1 MANCNNSN
9 PESEQ
14 TKRADWKSKTN
25 HFTIHV
31 KNKFSD
37 LFEKTY
43 KPQIRCRNFSKP
55 NCVQRKKRNHQK
67 CFRYKDIRR
76 KNNKQYNME
85 LRDAFLGL
93 ISKNFSLKK
102 FLKNT
107 CSEKVSYIF
116 SKKSFSNLQET
127 ELSYIFFKNV
137 FLIFWEGYIQ
147 NPRHILNPG
156 IFKSQDIFR
165 TLPKI
170 YIQRFA
176 KIAT

>member
-1 MANCNNSN
+1 MLRTNLVICLKKRINHKLDVEIS
-9 PESEQ
+9 PSQ
-14 TKRADWKSKTN
+14 TAYRRRRETTKNVFATKI
-25 HFTIHV
+25 FT
-31 KNKFSD
+31 
-37 LFEKTY
+37 EKTISSIIWSY
-43 KPQIRCRNFSKP
+43 VMHFSASSPK
-55 NCVQRKKRNHQK
+55 
-67 CFRYKDIRR
+67 
-76 KNNKQYNME
+76 
-85 LRDAFLGL
+85 L
-93 ISKNFSLKK
+93 FSLKK

-116 SKKSFSNLQET
+116 SKKSFSNLQEM

-137 FLIFWEGYIQ
+137 FLIFCEGYIQ

-176 KIAT
+176 KNSYLTHFLNKAQNI